1 MNDANNEGNGDRRPS
16 LLRRIARRLLPPA
29 TPQPEERESI
39 WSIAR
44 RDVRTFFRLLGL
56 LWTGALAYI
65 AARRAQQAPAE
76 WTEWPLPPE
85 APWWQYAGDFVMA
98 VMSDF
103 TGVGAGFAILAMLLT
118 RPLNIAG
125 DILMSLYQA
134 MVNRLVTPV
143 IQAHEARGR
152 EEGRAE
158 GKVEGREEGLVEGR
172 VEGLAEGRVEGLSEG
187 RVEGQAAERARWVEW
202 DRRRMEAVAK
212 GQPFDEP
219 PPGAE

>member
-1 MNDANNEGNGDRRPS
+1 MAPAVRRFCGASPGVCCRRQRRSRRSGSPS
-16 LLRRIARRLLPPA
+16 GASPA
-29 TPQPEERESI
+29 
-39 WSIAR
+39 

-65 AARRAQQAPAE
+65 AARRAQQPAAE

-98 VMSDF
+98 VMADF
-103 TGVGAGFAILAMLLT
+103 TLVGAGFAILAMLLT

-125 DILMSLYQA
+125 DILVALYQA

-152 EEGRAE
+152 EEG
-158 GKVEGREEGLVEGR
+158 
-172 VEGLAEGRVEGLSEG
+172 
-187 RVEGQAAERARWVEW
+187 QAAERARWVEW
-202 DRRRMEAVAK
+202 DRRRMEAAAK
-212 GQPFDEP
+212 GEPFDEP
-219 PPGAE
+219 RPGAE

>member
-1 MNDANNEGNGDRRPS
+1 MNAENNASNGDRRPS

-65 AARRAQQAPAE
+65 AVRRAQQPASE

-98 VMSDF
+98 VMADF

-152 EEGRAE
+152 VE
-158 GKVEGREEGLVEGR
+158 GKVEGRVEGW
-172 VEGLAEGRVEGLSEG
+172 AEGR
-187 RVEGQAAERARWVEW
+187 AAERARWMEW
-202 DRRRMEAVAK
+202 NQRRMEAAAK
-212 GQPFDEP
+212 SLPFHELP
-219 PPGAE
+219 PSAE

>member
-1 MNDANNEGNGDRRPS
+1 MNDDENNGSNGDRRPS

-65 AARRAQQAPAE
+65 TVRRAQQPASE

-98 VMSDF
+98 VMADF

-152 EEGRAE
+152 VEGRAE
-158 GKVEGREEGLVEGR
+158 GRDV
-172 VEGLAEGRVEGLSEG
+172 
-187 RVEGQAAERARWVEW
+187 ERARWQDW
-202 DRRRMEAVAK
+202 NRRRMEAAAQ
-212 GQPFDEP
+212 GLDFDEP
-219 PPGAE
+219 PPGGE

>member
-1 MNDANNEGNGDRRPS
+1 MNDANNESNGDRRPS

-65 AARRAQQAPAE
+65 AARRTQQSPSE
-76 WTEWPLPPE
+76 WTEWPLPPD

-98 VMSDF
+98 VMADF
-103 TGVGAGFAILAMLLT
+103 TLVGAGFAILAMLLT

-152 EEGRAE
+152 EVGRAE
-158 GKVEGREEGLVEGR
+158 GKVEGRVEGLVEGR
-172 VEGLAEGRVEGLSEG
+172 VEGLAEG
-187 RVEGQAAERARWVEW
+187 QAAERAQWVEW
-202 DRRRMEAVAK
+202 NRRRVKAAAK
-212 GQPFDEP
+212 GQPFHEP

>member
-1 MNDANNEGNGDRRPS
+1 MNDGENNSGRRPS
-16 LLRRIARRLLPPA
+16 LLRRIVRRLLPPA

-56 LWTGALAYI
+56 LWAGALAYI
-65 AARRAQQAPAE
+65 GVRRAQQPASE

-98 VMSDF
+98 VMADF

-134 MVNRLVTPV
+134 MVNRLVVPV
-143 IQAHEARGR
+143 IQAHEER
-152 EEGRAE
+152 GRAE
-158 GKVEGREEGLVEGR
+158 GKVEGR
-172 VEGLAEGRVEGLSEG
+172 VEGLAEGRA
-187 RVEGQAAERARWVEW
+187 EGQTAERARWQEW
-202 DRRRMEAVAK
+202 NRRRMDAAAQ
-212 GQPFDEP
+212 GLDFDEP